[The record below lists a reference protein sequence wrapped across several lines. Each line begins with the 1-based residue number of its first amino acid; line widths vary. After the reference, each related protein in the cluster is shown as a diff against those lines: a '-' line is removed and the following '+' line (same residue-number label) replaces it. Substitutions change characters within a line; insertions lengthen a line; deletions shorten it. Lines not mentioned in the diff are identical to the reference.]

1 MCAVQRLRPKLLTVC
16 VVPIL
21 WESGIGSMQLA
32 AALVG
37 GVSGMV
43 IIDLK
48 TKKVMNSFQGI
59 VICCF
64 DPHRATWGQLF

>member
-1 MCAVQRLRPKLLTVC
+1 VGKRDWLDA
-16 VVPIL
+16 I
-21 WESGIGSMQLA
+21 SGST
-32 AALVG
+32 LVG